1 MISQEGSSL
10 LKSCARRSF
19 SFTCGISQVFAS
31 GGYSNS
37 GAPGKDF
44 QKLMFSKKEKEL

>member
-10 LKSCARRSF
+10 LNSCARRSF
-19 SFTCGISQVFAS
+19 SFTCGNSQAFAS

-37 GAPGKDF
+37 GGPRQG
-44 QKLMFSKKEKEL
+44 FSKIDVL